1 MLGGVFYAHRPHQPT
16 EPVIARR
23 LSDFYPSDVR
33 RVELPHMLRDATDR
47 FLREDAAFV
56 TLDEVRTLSAHL
68 KKVTG
73 SRGYK
78 ESFGIRA

>member
-1 MLGGVFYAHRPHQPT
+1 MKVMNSDRQP
-16 EPVIARR
+16 E
-23 LSDFYPSDVR
+23 
-33 RVELPHMLRDATDR
+33 VELPHMLRDATDR

-73 SRGYK
+73 SREYG
-78 ESFGIRA
+78 EFDSALARRQSAC